1 VPVAPGVTAEF
12 INAGHLLGSSY
23 VRLTLASSGKAIV
36 FGGDLGR
43 YGRPVLPDPLP
54 VDAAD
59 ILLVESTYGDRTH
72 ESDNGGVRLAE
83 IINRTSAR
91 GGKLIIPTFALGRV
105 EELLY
110 WVHQLEMQHAIPELP
125 VYVDSPMATEVLEA
139 YRRRVNELDP
149 DLVQNPGD
157 GHRARAMQQVCAF
170 CTAKLRV
177 VASIHESQRVQESS
191 EPSIVISASGMAT
204 GGRVLHHLARALP
217 DARNTVLFAGYQ
229 AAGTRGRLLK
239 DGAKFTRIHGQDV
252 VVRAEIQALDSMS
265 AHADSN
271 EIMQWLGHFKT
282 PPKLTCLVHGE
293 TGPMDALKARIER
306 ELKWNVKTPMPAER
320 MDVSTLLN

>member
-1 VPVAPGVTAEF
+1 
-12 INAGHLLGSSY
+12 
-23 VRLTLASSGKAIV
+23 
-36 FGGDLGR
+36 
-43 YGRPVLPDPLP
+43 
-54 VDAAD
+54 
-59 ILLVESTYGDRTH
+59 
-72 ESDNGGVRLAE
+72 
-83 IINRTSAR
+83 
-91 GGKLIIPTFALGRV
+91 
-105 EELLY
+105 
-110 WVHQLEMQHAIPELP
+110 
-125 VYVDSPMATEVLEA
+125 VDSPMATEVLEA

-177 VASIHESQRVQESS
+177 VASIHESQRVQESN

-204 GGRVLHHLARALP
+204 GGRVLHHLARGLP

-229 AAGTRGRLLK
+229 AAGTRGRQLK